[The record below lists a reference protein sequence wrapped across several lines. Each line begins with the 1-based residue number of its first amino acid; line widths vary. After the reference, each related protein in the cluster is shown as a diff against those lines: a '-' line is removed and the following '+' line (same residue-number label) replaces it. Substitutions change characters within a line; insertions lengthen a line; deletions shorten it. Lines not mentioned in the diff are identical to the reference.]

1 MDTEKPLRK
10 ESILS
15 RRLGDEWLL
24 YDSENGSIH
33 IVNST
38 GEFIWRMCD
47 GTHDLS
53 EIEEHVREAHS
64 VPADTNL
71 RRDVEEIIRT
81 FADIGIL
88 SYERA

>member
-1 MDTEKPLRK
+1 MDTERPLRK
-10 ESILS
+10 DSILS
-15 RRLGDEWLL
+15 KRLGDEWLL
-24 YDSENGSIH
+24 YDSEKGSIH

-53 EIEEHVREAHS
+53 KIEEYLREAYS
-64 VPADTNL
+64 VPADTDL
-71 RRDVEEIIRT
+71 RKNVEDIIRT

-88 SYERA
+88 TCERV